1 MSPKTRDADTRRLP
15 LAGSAPI
22 FAALGD
28 ETRLGLVARL
38 ARGDPLSIAQLT
50 EQTPVTRQAVTR
62 HLEVLAEAGLVRG
75 ARRGREHLWQLEP
88 ARLALARRSLDQI
101 SAWWDEKLTVLKRS
115 VEDEAREPPR
125 GAI

>member
-1 MSPKTRDADTRRLP
+1 MRL
-15 LAGSAPI
+15 LEGTAPI

-38 ARGDPLSIAQLT
+38 AAGEAVSITRLT
-50 EQTPVTRQAVTR
+50 ENSGVTRQAVTR

-75 ARRGREHLWQLEP
+75 TRRGREHLWQLES

-101 SAWWDEKLTVLKRS
+101 SRWWDEKLAALIAS
-115 VEDEAREPPR
+115 VEE
-125 GAI
+125 